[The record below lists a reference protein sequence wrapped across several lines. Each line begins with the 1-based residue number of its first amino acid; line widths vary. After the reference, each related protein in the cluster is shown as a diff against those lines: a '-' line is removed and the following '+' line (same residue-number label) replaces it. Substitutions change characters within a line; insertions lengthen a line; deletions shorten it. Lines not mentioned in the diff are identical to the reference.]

1 MRIRI
6 RIGESAVRYTFI
18 ELVPGTDENHR
29 PVFDYIADGR
39 RLRISR
45 REYEAIRRN
54 PARYYFST
62 EAKVNQRCLR
72 KGSLNGDGGTSV
84 PCH

>member
-6 RIGESAVRYTFI
+6 RIGESAARYTFI

-54 PARYYFST
+54 PARYYFSA
-62 EAKVNQRCLR
+62 EAKVNQRCR
-72 KGSLNGDGGTSV
+72 SEGVAMATG
-84 PCH
+84 

>member
-6 RIGESAVRYTFI
+6 RFGESAVSYTFI

-29 PVFDYIADGR
+29 PVFDYLADGK

-45 REYEAIRRN
+45 REYQAIRAH
-54 PARYYFST
+54 PFRYYFST
-62 EAKVNQRCLR
+62 EAKVNRRCLQE
-72 KGSLNGDGGTSV
+72 GV
-84 PCH
+84 AI

>member
-1 MRIRI
+1 MRIRIRI

-45 REYEAIRRN
+45 REYEAICRY

-62 EAKVNQRCLR
+62 EAKVNQRCLSE
-72 KGSLNGDGGTSV
+72 GVMLEAG
-84 PCH
+84 

>member
-72 KGSLNGDGGTSV
+72 EDVMLEAG
-84 PCH
+84 

>member
-18 ELVPGTDENHR
+18 ELVPGTDENHH
-29 PVFDYIADGR
+29 PVFDYIAGGR
-39 RLRISR
+39 RLRINR
-45 REYEAIRRN
+45 REYEAIRRH

-62 EAKVNQRCLR
+62 EAKVNQRCLSE
-72 KGSLNGDGGTSV
+72 GVMLEAG
-84 PCH
+84 